1 MTTRQQVNE
10 FLAEMDAI
18 ENGFLRPERSRFPII
33 HVDAEMFD
41 DLLDFVDGLCERD
54 DDT

>member
-1 MTTRQQVNE
+1 VTTAQQINE

-18 ENGFLRPERSRFPII
+18 ENGYLHRESRFPII

-54 DDT
+54 EDGA